1 MGNCRALCHAKRKL
15 QQVASG
21 AGSVSN
27 GEQAKPSG
35 ESTGSARSRILQYAK
50 RSGWWC
56 DVCLVV
62 VVVAPRLSTV
72 SGTRGDETGRR
83 RVVLLLLLRCDDD
96 AARGRRW

>member
-1 MGNCRALCHAKRKL
+1 MPREKQL

-21 AGSVSN
+21 AGRVDETVSD

-72 SGTRGDETGRR
+72 SGTRGDETGRL
-83 RVVLLLLLRCDDD
+83 RVVLLLLLLLRCDDD
-96 AARGRRW
+96 AARGRR